1 LIHNATVKERNM
13 YDIVLFPT
21 DGSETASEAAS
32 HAIDLA
38 DKHDADMHILY
49 VVDHERVSQMAPKL
63 GSDHIKGS
71 LQEEGERITDEVAD
85 TANAAGIDT
94 VVSIREGPPGE
105 TIITY
110 ADDVGADTIVMGT
123 NGRTGMDRLL
133 MGSIAERVIQ
143 STELP
148 VMTVKRAEE

>member
-1 LIHNATVKERNM
+1 M
-13 YDIVLFPT
+13 YETVLFPT
-21 DGSETASEAAS
+21 DGSEAASEAAS

-63 GSDHIKGS
+63 GSDHIKGT

-85 TANAAGIDT
+85 AASSAGLDT
-94 VVSIREGPPGE
+94 VVSIREGAPGE
-105 TIITY
+105 TITNY
-110 ADDVGADTIVMGT
+110 ADDIDADSIVMGT

-133 MGSIAERVIQ
+133 MGSVAERVIQ
-143 STELP
+143 NSELP
-148 VMTVKRAEE
+148 VMTVKRADD

>member
-1 LIHNATVKERNM
+1 M
-13 YDIVLFPT
+13 YETVLFPT
-21 DGSETASEAAS
+21 DGSEAATEAAS

-63 GSDHIKGS
+63 GSDHIKGT
-71 LQEEGERITDEVAD
+71 LQEEGERITDDVAD
-85 TANAAGIDT
+85 MANAEGIDT
-94 VVSIREGPPGE
+94 VVSIREGAPGE
-105 TIITY
+105 TITTY

-133 MGSIAERVIQ
+133 MGSVAERVIQ
-143 STELP
+143 NTELP
-148 VMTVKRAEE
+148 VMTVKRAAD